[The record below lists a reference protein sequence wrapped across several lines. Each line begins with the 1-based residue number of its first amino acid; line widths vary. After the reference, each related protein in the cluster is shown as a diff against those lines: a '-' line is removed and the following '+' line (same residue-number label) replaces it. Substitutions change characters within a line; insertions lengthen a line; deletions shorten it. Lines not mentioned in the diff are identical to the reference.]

1 MQSKCRP
8 RDPETRKGKEDACFL
23 SLPHFL
29 SNLCFSWPGFGVFYL
44 VVGRFSRAKA
54 KPRMKK
60 KTMKGEGAVGGGG
73 GTRGEGSAENRLQT
87 CKQPRKSDAV
97 NGIPD
102 WPTECQPVHTN
113 FKGILS
119 VVMRLTSFVFAQK
132 KIQYLDQYL
141 ARQVLQ
147 F

>member
-1 MQSKCRP
+1 
-8 RDPETRKGKEDACFL
+8 
-23 SLPHFL
+23 
-29 SNLCFSWPGFGVFYL
+29 
-44 VVGRFSRAKA
+44 
-54 KPRMKK
+54 MKK
-60 KTMKGEGAVGGGG
+60 KTMRGEGAGGGWG
-73 GTRGEGSAENRLQT
+73 ARGEGSAENRLQT

-102 WPTECQPVHTN
+102 WPTECQPVHKN
-113 FKGILS
+113 FKGVLS

-132 KIQYLDQYL
+132 KIQYFDQYL

>member
-1 MQSKCRP
+1 M
-8 RDPETRKGKEDACFL
+8 
-23 SLPHFL
+23 
-29 SNLCFSWPGFGVFYL
+29 
-44 VVGRFSRAKA
+44 VGRFSRAKA

-60 KTMKGEGAVGGGG
+60 KTMRGEGAGGGA
-73 GTRGEGSAENRLQT
+73 RGEGSAENRLQT

-102 WPTECQPVHTN
+102 WPTECQPVHKN
-113 FKGILS
+113 FKGVLS

-132 KIQYLDQYL
+132 KIQYFDQYL